1 MELSLKNIKKEYGN
15 KLILDCISVSLKL
28 GLYGLLGSNGSGK
41 TTLFRI
47 ICGLTKPTQG
57 AVFFNGKNIVDQAE
71 KFRDILGFY
80 TGLSVLS
87 RLYC

>member
-15 KLILDCISVSLKL
+15 KLILDCISVSLKP

-71 KFRDILGFY
+71 KFRDIFQTLLLEIFY
-80 TGLSVLS
+80 FILL
-87 RLYC
+87 L